1 MIFMGFFDRFKK
13 CDKQNESNVA
23 NNRQQVTQLPFDIEY
38 KPTLNGNLQVEFYD
52 NDRDFKKFYDT
63 TRLIIGRQPLNIEGH
78 QVYNCAVSWYGQN
91 DCQILDKKTGLFD
104 SLRAQEYRGV
114 LAEIDLELLQTDP
127 NYCNMVMKE
136 LLDKQRVERYLES
149 GLQETPEQPCGKYIG
164 GVRQTER
171 GYGKFFSTVVGR
183 ASHNSDLMINRR
195 KEHREMIELQRQNA
209 IENKKAQIKKLQ
221 SELDSMER

>member
-1 MIFMGFFDRFKK
+1 MGFFDRFKK
-13 CDKQNESNVA
+13 NDKQNIGSGV
-23 NNRQQVTQLPFDIEY
+23 NNRQPVGQLLFDVEY
-38 KPTLNGNLQVEFYD
+38 SPVSNGNLQVEFYD
-52 NDRDFKKFYDT
+52 KDSDFKKFYDT

-78 QVYNCAVSWYGQN
+78 PVYSCAVSWYGHS
-91 DCQILDKKTGLFD
+91 DCQMFDEKTGKFD

-127 NYCNMVMKE
+127 NYCNMVMKG

-171 GYGKFFSTVVGR
+171 GYGKFFSTVVGK
-183 ASHNSDLMINRR
+183 ASHNSDLMVKRR
-195 KEHREMIELQRQNA
+195 QERREMIEAQKQKA
-209 IENKKAQIKKLQ
+209 IADKKAQIKKLQ
-221 SELDSMER
+221 IELDSMEK